1 MAYLPNYRPAAPAA
15 PTVPTMST
23 AAVPAAPAANPLT
36 KSDLSDANYLGS
48 FDETTYF
55 RRSSDSVPGTNW
67 TRIDRLRDRVG
78 TGLILLLAALV
89 RFIGL
94 SRPGTL
100 VFDETYYVKDAF
112 TLWRLG
118 FEARWPAEID
128 AAFAAGDIYS
138 YLNEAAFVVH
148 PPVGKWM
155 IAWGL
160 AVGGAQNAWAWRFTN
175 AVVGVLAVWMMTRV
189 ARMLFR
195 STNLGLISGLLM
207 AVDGMAIVH
216 SRVALLDQFLMFFVL
231 AAFWALLLDRQQFR
245 GRLDQ
250 RITHFRNA
258 ALETTYPH
266 LIQYATT
273 SVTSN
278 SPELTQYP
286 ANSVASTSTEVS
298 PISAGA
304 GWQFLPRT
312 FRWWR
317 LVAGVLLGLACG
329 VKWSGAYFLAGFG
342 LLTVLWDLTAYRAMA
357 RKNGIQ
363 YLQLLSHWLH
373 DAATAFLSLVPVA
386 ALTYLATWAS
396 WFTTPGAFG
405 RNWAAEHPGAGIT
418 WLPPILRS
426 WVHYQNQVWTFHTG
440 LSDPHPYASPAWA
453 WIMQLRPTAF
463 FWGTNEDFPNYAGC
477 ARLRDCTMAINALGN
492 PFLWWLAALAI
503 LATIWFGILL
513 RDWQALAVLS
523 GLAFGWLPWLLYP
536 ERTTFAFYS
545 IAFLPWLILTL
556 CYAFWIVRHWRWGRR
571 FTLITVS
578 LIVLVSILYYP
589 IWTALPIEHSFWRS
603 LMLLPSWI

>member
-1 MAYLPNYRPAAPAA
+1 MADLPEPQSAESNALAGGPA
-15 PTVPTMST
+15 ST
-23 AAVPAAPAANPLT
+23 H
-36 KSDLSDANYLGS
+36 DLSDTTYLGS
-48 FDETTYF
+48 FDEATYLS
-55 RRSSDSVPGTNW
+55 RSSNLTHGTDW
-67 TRIDRLRDRVG
+67 PRVDRLRDRVG
-78 TGLILLLAALV
+78 TALILLLAALV

-94 SRPGTL
+94 GRPSTL

-128 AAFAAGDIYS
+128 AAFAAGDIYT

-148 PPVGKWM
+148 PPVGKWL

-160 AVGGAQNAWAWRFTN
+160 AIGGAQSPWAWRFTN
-175 AVVGVLAVWMMTRV
+175 ALLGVLAVWIMTRV
-189 ARMLFR
+189 ARLLFR
-195 STNLGLISGLLM
+195 STTMGLIAGLLM

-216 SRVALLDQFLMFFVL
+216 SRVALLDQFLMFFAL
-231 AAFWALLLDRQQFR
+231 AAFWALLLDRKQFR
-245 GRLDQ
+245 TRLTQ
-250 RITHFRNA
+250 NASTFRNSSTSNQTA
-258 ALETTYPH
+258 ATPLET
-266 LIQYATT
+266 
-273 SVTSN
+273 SN
-278 SPELTQYP
+278 
-286 ANSVASTSTEVS
+286 ASTISSDEV
-298 PISAGA
+298 PPMPPRHLGRC
-304 GWQFLPRT
+304 LPRK

-317 LVAGVLLGLACG
+317 LLAGVLLGLACG

-342 LLTVLWDLTAYRAMA
+342 ALTVLWDLTAYRDLA
-357 RKNGIQ
+357 RNTRVTFRR
-363 YLQLLSHWLH
+363 LLPQWLH
-373 DAATAFLSLVPVA
+373 DAAAAFLSLVPVA

-418 WLPPILRS
+418 WLPPLLRS

-463 FWGTNEDFPNYAGC
+463 FWGTTEDFPNYSGC

-492 PFLWWLAALAI
+492 PLLWWLAATAF

-513 RDWQALAVLS
+513 RDWRMLAVLS

-536 ERTTFAFYS
+536 ERTTFAFYA
-545 IAFLPWLILTL
+545 IAFTPWLILTL
-556 CYAFWIVRHWRWGRR
+556 CYAFWIVRHWLWGRR
-571 FTLITVS
+571 FTLVAVS

-589 IWTALPIEHSFWRS
+589 IWTALPIEHSYWRS